1 MQYHTYKKQHLP
13 IGSGITEAA
22 CKMVFTQRLKLSG
35 MRWTKAGAQIILDL
49 RVVLL
54 SGIWD
59 VAYRHILKPLTV
71 SELRTP
77 GSEAEIPKEMA
88 A

>member
-1 MQYHTYKKQHLP
+1 MQYYTYKKQHLP

-59 VAYRHILKPLTV
+59 GAYRHTLNDV
-71 SELRTP
+71 SAIDLPTP
-77 GSEAEIPKEMA
+77 SPKAEISNEMA

>member
-1 MQYHTYKKQHLP
+1 MPGIYGQHLP
-13 IGSGITEAA
+13 IVSGITEAA
-22 CKMVFTQRLKLSG
+22 CKTIFSQRLKLSE
-35 MRWTKAGAQIILDL
+35 MCWSKAGAQIILDL

-59 VAYRHILKPLTV
+59 DVYRDVLKTYTYRNV
-71 SELRTP
+71 RTP
-77 GSEAEIPKEMA
+77 ERDADVPMQNA